1 VRLSTQVEYAGSV
14 RQAVDRVVELEGA
27 GLDIVWVSEAYGW
40 DAPTLMGYLAART
53 EHVQIGSGILP
64 IYSRSPALLAQT
76 AAGLDHLSGGRAILG
91 IGTSGPQVI
100 EGWHGVAYDRP
111 LERTREVIDIC
122 RRVWRREVLSHDGV
136 YRVPLPEGQ
145 GTGLGKPLKLLTH
158 PERERVPIYLAAL
171 GPKNVELAAEVAEGW
186 MPIFFV
192 PERAPAVWGEALA
205 RGARKRLPE
214 LGPLEVVAGG
224 MVAIG
229 EGTEPLRDWARPML
243 ALYLGGMGARG
254 RNFYYDLACRYGYE
268 AEATRVQDLY
278 LAGHREE
285 AAGAVPSGLVEGT
298 TLIGPPA
305 YVKDRLTAYREAGV
319 TVLSVTPLGPDPARV
334 VAKVREWAEHA

>member
-1 VRLSTQVEYAGSV
+1 MRLSTQIEYAGSV

-40 DAPTLMGYLAART
+40 DAPTLLGYLAART

-100 EGWHGVAYDRP
+100 EGWHGVPYDRP
-111 LERTREVIDIC
+111 LERTRDVIEIC
-122 RRVWRREVLSHDGV
+122 RQVWRREVLAHDGV

-171 GPKNVELAAEVAEGW
+171 GPRNVELAAEVAEGW

-192 PERAPAVWGEALA
+192 PELAASVWGEALA

-224 MVAIG
+224 MVAVG
-229 EGTEPLRDWARPML
+229 EGTEPLREWARPAL

-268 AEATRVQDLY
+268 AEATRVQELY

-285 AAGAVPSGLVEGT
+285 AAGAVPSALVEGT
-298 TLIGPPA
+298 TLIGPPG
-305 YVKDRLTAYREAGV
+305 YVQERLSAYREAGV

>member
-1 VRLSTQVEYAGSV
+1 MRVSTQVEYAGDA

-27 GLDIVWVSEAYGW
+27 GLDIVFVSEAYGW
-40 DAPTLMGYLAART
+40 DGPTLMGYLAART
-53 EHVQIGSGILP
+53 ERVQIGSGILP

-91 IGTSGPQVI
+91 IGVSGPQVI

-111 LERTREVIDIC
+111 LERTRDVIEIC
-122 RRVWRREVLSHDGV
+122 RQVWRREVLSHDGA

-145 GTGLGKPLKLLTH
+145 GTGLGKALKLMTH

-192 PERAPAVWGEALA
+192 PERAGSVWGEALA
-205 RGARKRLPE
+205 RGAERRLPE

-229 EGTEPLRDWARPML
+229 EGTEPLREWARPTL

-285 AAGAVPSGLVEGT
+285 AERAVPAGLVEGT
-298 TLIGPPA
+298 TLIGPPG
-305 YVKDRLTAYREAGV
+305 YVKERLAAYREAGV
-319 TVLSVTPLGPDPARV
+319 TVLSVTLLGPDPARV
-334 VAKVREWAEHA
+334 LAKVREWAEHA